1 MEGIEEMIEDE
12 EEQGMVEN
20 AQIGLNEEQLV
31 FRIQHTVKQHSL
43 NTGRIK
49 RGGKPK
55 IRTEVR
61 RNNPELMNA
70 SDSRIDGL
78 IKKAIEQNRR
88 SEYQG
93 QEAPGEAM
101 AQNEQGEQRVPQE
114 EQHMTQ
120 EEQGG
125 EGGERVVND
134 ANRNRRKRR
143 RRGQAEENGEP
154 SERRRDEREN
164 GNEPNDRD
172 ENMVEQNRELVG
184 QMYYRARAERRIPD
198 LHLANLVKNKWDECL
213 AKTRG
218 TPMEERQRTTKVMEQ
233 KLNKEILKEI
243 EYWANDTIERIK
255 AMREVNI
262 QDLVDTIYNAQVTY
276 QEMTQKREMRS
287 DWRRPLNDKDK
298 SLEETIALMDRR
310 SRNEKLNAREWRKVR
325 DICKAAG
332 KDARTREDLRVVR
345 ETLLFGNLDQA
356 N

>member
-70 SDSRIDGL
+70 SDSRIDG
-78 IKKAIEQNRR
+78 
-88 SEYQG
+88 
-93 QEAPGEAM
+93 
-101 AQNEQGEQRVPQE
+101 
-114 EQHMTQ
+114 
-120 EEQGG
+120 
-125 EGGERVVND
+125 
-134 ANRNRRKRR
+134 
-143 RRGQAEENGEP
+143 
-154 SERRRDEREN
+154 
-164 GNEPNDRD
+164 
-172 ENMVEQNRELVG
+172 
-184 QMYYRARAERRIPD
+184 
-198 LHLANLVKNKWDECL
+198 LVKNKWDECL